1 MANTTFNG
9 PVRSENGFKGISKN
23 ASTGA
28 ITENFEINSS
38 GAYVG
43 TLLQGQ
49 GIVTSA
55 AKLGGA
61 GSTEV
66 TFSQPNNTIIT
77 SIQIVIT
84 TAITT
89 GSGDVGFQVGTA
101 TGGAQL
107 VTAAADDIIDGGTTA
122 PAGSHYT
129 CTLNDTTASAAS
141 PAASPRVNVTGAA
154 RNIFL
159 QITNTATVSAVGA
172 LTFVIAY
179 KQFA

>member
-38 GAYVG
+38 GDYVG
-43 TLLQGQ
+43 TSLQGQ

-55 AKLGGA
+55 AKSGGA

-66 TFSQPNNTIIT
+66 IFSQPNNTIIT

-89 GSGDVGFQVGTA
+89 GSGDIGYKVGTA
-101 TGGAQL
+101 TTGAQL
-107 VTAAADDIIDGGTTA
+107 VAAQTDEILDGGTSV
-122 PAGSHYT
+122 PAGCHYPL
-129 CTLNDTTASAAS
+129 TLLDTTGDDPS

>member
-49 GIVTSA
+49 GVVASA
-55 AKLGGA
+55 VASTA
-61 GSTEV
+61 GTTEV

-77 SIQIVIT
+77 SIQIVVTSAPPIS
-84 TAITT
+84 
-89 GSGDVGFQVGTA
+89 SGDVGFKVGTA

-107 VTAAADDIIDGGTTA
+107 VTAATDDIIDGGTTA

-159 QITNTATVSAVGA
+159 QITSTTNASAVGA

>member
-49 GIVTSA
+49 GTVATAVAST
-55 AKLGGA
+55 A
-61 GSTEV
+61 GTTEV
-66 TFSQPNNTIIT
+66 TFSQPDNTIIT
-77 SIQIVIT
+77 SIQIVVTSAPTIT
-84 TAITT
+84 
-89 GSGDVGFQVGTA
+89 SGDVGFKVGTA

-107 VTAAADDIIDGGTTA
+107 VAAAADDIIDGGTTA
-122 PAGSHYT
+122 PAGAHYT
-129 CTLNDTTASAAS
+129 CTLLDTTASAAS
-141 PAASPRVNVTGAA
+141 PAASPRVNVSGAA
-154 RNIFL
+154 RNIFC
-159 QITNTATVSAVGA
+159 QITSTTNASAVGA